1 MNIRFQV
8 YLKEN
13 IMQDQRILM
22 ASLVG
27 ILI

>member
-13 IMQDQRILM
+13 IMQDQHILM